1 MTSSRKLDNNIV
13 IQSQINKPSEKLKME
28 SVTNFIVN
36 SFLNLQRQHIIG
48 IRKYDDGIV
57 GNIQYQQLKI
67 REP

>member
-1 MTSSRKLDNNIV
+1 
-13 IQSQINKPSEKLKME
+13 ME